1 MRQHKLHTVKHRH
14 LNPGRIRPSDACG
27 LTLKCPI
34 PSVEMLYN
42 AWKTESCIMKTPDI
56 KPVFKRFHVTALCAA
71 WALAGCGG
79 ALDVPTDAPAAQA
92 VPTSSA
98 SAAGQ
103 SPTGSASDTTGT
115 LGANTTTN
123 TPANNS
129 PSVPVVP
136 ERTFQDLVIE
146 AVNAARA
153 EPRTCGNV
161 PYPAAPPVTWQ
172 PKAAQAAQTQVDYLQ
187 QNNLFSHTGANNS
200 NVGER
205 LTATGY
211 AWSVAGEN
219 LAAGYLDIATVMQGW
234 LASAGHCANLMY
246 ADFTEIGVVVIP
258 GNSVNTYRTYW
269 GMVLARPR

>member
-1 MRQHKLHTVKHRH
+1 M
-14 LNPGRIRPSDACG
+14 
-27 LTLKCPI
+27 
-34 PSVEMLYN
+34 
-42 AWKTESCIMKTPDI
+42 
-56 KPVFKRFHVTALCAA
+56 AL
-71 WALAGCGG
+71 ALAGCGG
-79 ALDVPTDAPAAQA
+79 AGDMPAEAPSAQA
-92 VPTSSA
+92 VPVSSA

-103 SPTGSASDTTGT
+103 SPTGAASQSTGT
-115 LGANTTTN
+115 SGADTATGSG
-123 TPANNS
+123 TPANTNTS
-129 PSVPVVP
+129 ASAIP
-136 ERTFQDLVIE
+136 EKTFQDLVIE

-205 LTATGY
+205 LTVTGY

-219 LAAGYLDIATVMQGW
+219 LAAGYLDISTVMQGW

-258 GNSVNTYRTYW
+258 GNSTNTYRTYW